1 VADDRPDN
9 VTLLA
14 RYLEYEGYDQVTAMD
29 GIDALNKVRDE
40 LPDLVLLLVNM
51 PNKDGFEVLED
62 IRADPAIAHTPVII
76 LTAARLDPADVQSGL
91 NLGADDY
98 VTKPFDRHELM
109 ARIRTKLRVKEAE
122 DVIRR
127 RNRELNLLPEIGKE
141 LSARL
146 DIKDLANVLL
156 KRTVETL
163 GAEHGRLLI
172 LNGSQVVESFHVSAL
187 SSGAGQKIDTIK
199 QNH

>member
-1 VADDRPDN
+1 
-9 VTLLA
+9 
-14 RYLEYEGYDQVTAMD
+14 M
-29 GIDALNKVRDE
+29 
-40 LPDLVLLLVNM
+40 
-51 PNKDGFEVLED
+51 
-62 IRADPAIAHTPVII
+62 II
-76 LTAARLDPADVQSGL
+76 LTAARIDSADVQSGL

-127 RNRELNLLPEIGKE
+127 RNRELSILPEIGKD

-146 DIKDLANVLL
+146 DITDLSSVLL

-163 GAEHGRLLI
+163 GALQGNMILLDEGGSVKENFQVPLASADKKNQLNIDEKLIKKMLPI
-172 LNGSQVVESFHVSAL
+172 L
-187 SSGAGQKIDTIK
+187 
-199 QNH
+199 